1 MTDQRLALDDIDL
14 SDMDGFWTRPVDERA
29 AGFARLRRE
38 RPLAFFPEPFAGDLP
53 PGPGFYAATRHR
65 DIVEVSKSPQL
76 YCSGQG
82 ASSIID
88 MPLEFREFYGSMIEM
103 DDPRHARLRRVVS
116 RAFTPAMIKQLET
129 KVERVATDLVDE
141 VIARGECDFVTEVAA
156 QLPLRIICDMMGVAP
171 SDWGFVLERTNIILG
186 AGDPEYV
193 PNPEAIAEE
202 LIRAGIELAQLVTS
216 VAHERAVAPTDDV
229 VSLLVTA
236 DVDGERLTPDEVA
249 SFFILLVVAGS
260 ETTRNAIAWG
270 LKYLTD
276 NPDQRQIWMD
286 DFDAVA
292 PTAVDEIVRL
302 ASPVIEM
309 RRTATCDVELAG
321 QQLHE
326 GDKVV
331 LFYWSANRDEEVFT
345 DPERFDVRRSDNR
358 HLGFGAP
365 GAHFC
370 LGAHLAR
377 REIMIMFRELFRR
390 VPDIHAT
397 AEPDR
402 LRSFF
407 INGVKH
413 LPCAFTPGVASTP

>member
-1 MTDQRLALDDIDL
+1 MSASSFTLDDIDV
-14 SDMDGFWTRPVDERA
+14 SDLDGFWARPIAERDA
-29 AGFARLRRE
+29 AFAMLRADKPLGFFAE
-38 RPLAFFPEPFAGDLP
+38 PLAGDLP
-53 PGPGFYAATRHR
+53 PGPGFYAVTRHR

-88 MPLEFREFYGSMIEM
+88 MPQEFREFYGSMIEM
-103 DDPRHARLRRVVS
+103 DDPKHARMRRIVS
-116 RAFTPAMIKQLET
+116 RAFTPSMTKQLEA
-129 KVERVATDLVDE
+129 KVERVAQDLVDE
-141 VIARGECDFVTEVAA
+141 VIERGECDFVTEVAA
-156 QLPLRIICDMMGVAP
+156 QLPLRIISDMMGIAP
-171 SDWGFVLERTNIILG
+171 SDWPFILERTNIILG
-186 AGDPEYV
+186 VGDPEYV
-193 PNPEAIAEE
+193 PDPELIAGE
-202 LIRAGIELAQLVTS
+202 LIRAGLELAELVK
-216 VAHERAVAPTDDV
+216 ALGRERAERPTDDV

-236 DVDGERLTPDEVA
+236 DVDGEKLTPDELA

-260 ETTRNAIAWG
+260 ETTRNAISWG

-276 NPDQRQIWMD
+276 HPDQRKIWTD

-309 RRTATCDVELAG
+309 RRTATRDSVLAG
-321 QQLHE
+321 QEIHE
-326 GDKVV
+326 GDKLV
-331 LFYWSANRDEEVFT
+331 LFYWSANRDEAVFS
-345 DPERFDVRRSDNR
+345 DPFSFDVRRKDNR

-370 LGAHLAR
+370 LGVHLAR
-377 REIMIMFRELFRR
+377 REITVMYRELFRR

-413 LPCAFTPGVASTP
+413 MPCAFTPGPRSSS